1 MYEPASAAAW
11 PWRAAG
17 TGSGGFPCSV
27 IRTES
32 TKTVRQYPK
41 SEHGALVP
49 ETLSVL
55 ASVKVISFPKVAASA
70 AVTFRDF
77 TSHCDAPAD
86 GVASTVTAF
95 AALQMSCE
103 YDATH
108 QPPVKKKV
116 LDERPQPEKENALDE
131 HPQPEK
137 ENAAVPS
144 AVEPVAS

>member
-11 PWRAAG
+11 PAR
-17 TGSGGFPCSV
+17 GGDGERRLPCSV

-55 ASVKVISFPKVAASA
+55 ASVSVMSFPNVAASA

-95 AALQMSCE
+95 AALQISCE
-103 YDATH
+103 
-108 QPPVKKKV
+108 
-116 LDERPQPEKENALDE
+116 
-131 HPQPEK
+131 
-137 ENAAVPS
+137 
-144 AVEPVAS
+144 